1 LHWSLAVICFP
12 GADDGGSGSERCIIH
27 LDSMTHGHNSQ
38 AVFRLLR
45 SYLEAEWKHSVE
57 SGAFGDDES
66 IHTLQTLTAEKIAA
80 KKVQVPLQENESDCG
95 LFLLRYIEKF
105 VEKAPRTLRLS
116 DLDRPGL
123 FGREWFPPA
132 EASNLRFV
140 INQLLQELFEQEEKE
155 ATASAIDS
163 SATLLPVNLE

>member
-1 LHWSLAVICFP
+1 VTWI
-12 GADDGGSGSERCIIH
+12 
-27 LDSMTHGHNSQ
+27 
-38 AVFRLLR
+38 
-45 SYLEAEWKHSVE
+45 
-57 SGAFGDDES
+57 
-66 IHTLQTLTAEKIAA
+66 
-80 KKVQVPLQENESDCG
+80 VQ
-95 LFLLRYIEKF
+95 
-105 VEKAPRTLRLS
+105 
-116 DLDRPGL
+116 